1 MMRHLTY
8 IYHLLSISK
17 LPIVDDIHYYPSSTM
32 GVHSIVKLNTTCDK
46 FKKIKKKIHK
56 ASPNGSKFIKFTLWV
71 DIHVIFLHSK
81 KGKKYDDLCFS
92 LNMPF
97 LTRMMQS

>member
-46 FKKIKKKIHK
+46 FLKKFKKI
-56 ASPNGSKFIKFTLWV
+56 T
-71 DIHVIFLHSK
+71 
-81 KGKKYDDLCFS
+81 
-92 LNMPF
+92 
-97 LTRMMQS
+97 